1 MKRVLLMTGMV
12 LALAACSKKPEGNA
26 ISSAASDSVQVPAD
40 RLTSTPSTT
49 APDGTPNS
57 DLPPQAPAK

>member
-1 MKRVLLMTGMV
+1 MKRILVAAVAV
-12 LALAACSKKPEGNA
+12 LALAACSKPKGNA
-26 ISSAASDSVQVPAD
+26 ESTAVSDTVQIPAD

-57 DLPPQAPAK
+57 DLAPAPAK